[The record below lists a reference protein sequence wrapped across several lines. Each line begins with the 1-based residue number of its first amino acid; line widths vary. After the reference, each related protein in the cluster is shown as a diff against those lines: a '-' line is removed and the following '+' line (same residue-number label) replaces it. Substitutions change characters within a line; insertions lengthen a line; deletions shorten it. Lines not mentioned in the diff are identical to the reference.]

1 MVITRLEKDG
11 ASYCPA
17 KADGEKIVLGV
28 DGNSLIVNAK
38 DHWGAEQGIVDVY
51 THGQSEPLTL
61 DGDDTASGIY
71 NVATIVIP
79 PQKTE
84 LIEAGTETD
93 AQTGE
98 EKTVVK
104 METEPLD
111 MAAVQVTLWPL
122 PFEIAAPAEKQ
133 EETATETAET
143 KEEA

>member
-1 MVITRLEKDG
+1 MVITKLDKDS

-28 DGNSLIVNAK
+28 DGNSMIVNTR

-61 DGDDTASGIY
+61 DGDDKAGGIY
-71 NVATIVIP
+71 NVATIVIQA
-79 PQKTE
+79 QKTE
-84 LIEAGTETD
+84 LIEAGTEKD

-104 METEPLD
+104 TEIQPLD
-111 MAAVQVTLWPL
+111 MEAVQVTLWPL
-122 PFEIAAPAEKQ
+122 PFDVVAP
-133 EETATETAET
+133 ET
-143 KEEA
+143 KETEEEA